1 MIYKKIIVFLK
12 FIFLIFIF
20 YHYGFF
26 KFQTKSIE
34 KFEGL
39 IVSVNSNV
47 LTTYDLSERIKLALK
62 ALDLEDNI
70 SNRDNVREK
79 VLELLIIEKIKK
91 SEAAKENINHT
102 KDELIDFASLLY
114 NFPREQFEEFK
125 LFINEENSIDVD
137 ILMEQLSAEL
147 MWKKLLQKKFS
158 SKIIISQQEIE
169 KILNDEKKKQG
180 KYEYNFTEVFFENKT
195 NNDWSESKKK
205 LKNFVS
211 LLDQG
216 ISFNNLA
223 DKYGFGNENQ
233 DSELNWTIEDNLD
246 IEVKKILTEMK
257 EGDISKEIKVNDGYK
272 IFKLN
277 RKRIFG
283 YEMLKYSFIKI
294 SSFEI
299 ENLDFSKFSSISC
312 SDDKFNINDK
322 ISAIKLTDVVAN
334 EMVNVYLEKLEK
346 LENGKFSTVISH
358 DNQFSVLKL
367 CDKKNELNQVEK
379 RNKIQNNLYAKKF
392 NQLASTFIAN
402 LRKNANIK
410 YFNK

>member
-1 MIYKKIIVFLK
+1 VIYKKIIVFLK

-91 SEAAKENINHT
+91 SEAVKENINHT
-102 KDELIDFASLLY
+102 DDELIDFASLLY

-257 EGDISKEIKVNDGYK
+257 EGDISREIKVNDGYK
-272 IFKLN
+272 IVKLN

-283 YEMLKYSFIKI
+283 YAMLKYSFIKI

-312 SDDKFNINDK
+312 SDDKFNINEK

-334 EMVNVYLEKLEK
+334 EMVNVYLEKLQK
-346 LENGKFSTVISH
+346 LEKGKFSTVISH

-367 CDKKNELNQVEK
+367 CDKKNELNQVEQ

>member
-70 SNRDNVREK
+70 LNRDNVREK

-91 SEAAKENINHT
+91 SEAVKENINHT
-102 KDELIDFASLLY
+102 DDELIDFASLLY

-272 IFKLN
+272 IVKLN

-312 SDDKFNINDK
+312 SDDKFNINEK

-367 CDKKNELNQVEK
+367 CDKKNELNQVEQ
-379 RNKIQNNLYAKKF
+379 RNKIQNNLYTKKF

>member
-70 SNRDNVREK
+70 LNRDNVREK

-91 SEAAKENINHT
+91 SEAVKENINHT
-102 KDELIDFASLLY
+102 DDELIDFASLLY

-272 IFKLN
+272 IVKLN

-283 YEMLKYSFIKI
+283 YAMVKYSFIKI

-299 ENLDFSKFSSISC
+299 ENLDFSKFSSVSC
-312 SDDKFNINDK
+312 LDDEFNINNN

-334 EMVNVYLEKLEK
+334 EMVSVYLEKLEK

-367 CDKKNELNQVEK
+367 CNKKNELNQVEK

>member
-70 SNRDNVREK
+70 LNRDNVREK

-91 SEAAKENINHT
+91 SEAVKENINHT
-102 KDELIDFASLLY
+102 DDELIDFASLLY

-147 MWKKLLQKKFS
+147 LWKKLLQKKFS

-272 IFKLN
+272 IVKLN

-283 YEMLKYSFIKI
+283 YAMLKYSFIKI

-312 SDDKFNINDK
+312 SDDKFNINEK

-334 EMVNVYLEKLEK
+334 EMVNVYLEKLKK
-346 LENGKFSTVISH
+346 LEKGKFSTVISH

-367 CDKKNELNQVEK
+367 CDKKNELNQVEQ

>member
-312 SDDKFNINDK
+312 SDDKFNINEK

-367 CDKKNELNQVEK
+367 CDKKNELNQVEQ

>member
-70 SNRDNVREK
+70 FNRDNVREK

-91 SEAAKENINHT
+91 SEAVKENINHT
-102 KDELIDFASLLY
+102 DDELIDFASLLY

-272 IFKLN
+272 IVKLN

-283 YEMLKYSFIKI
+283 YAMLKYSFIKI

-312 SDDKFNINDK
+312 SDDKFNINEK

-334 EMVNVYLEKLEK
+334 EMVNVYLEKLKK
-346 LENGKFSTVISH
+346 LEKGKFSTVISH

-367 CDKKNELNQVEK
+367 CDKKNELNQVEQ

>member
-70 SNRDNVREK
+70 LNRDNVREK

-91 SEAAKENINHT
+91 SEAVKENINHT
-102 KDELIDFASLLY
+102 DDELIDFASLLY

-272 IFKLN
+272 IVKLN

-283 YEMLKYSFIKI
+283 YAMVKYSFIKI

-299 ENLDFSKFSSISC
+299 EDLDFSKFSSINC
-312 SDDKFNINDK
+312 SDDKFNINEK

-334 EMVNVYLEKLEK
+334 EMVNVYLEKLKK
-346 LENGKFSTVISH
+346 LEKGKFSTVISH

-367 CDKKNELNQVEK
+367 CNKKNELNQVEK

>member
-1 MIYKKIIVFLK
+1 MIYKKIIVSLK

-70 SNRDNVREK
+70 FNRDNVREK

-91 SEAAKENINHT
+91 SEAVKENINHT
-102 KDELIDFASLLY
+102 DDELIDFASLLY

-272 IFKLN
+272 IVKLN

-283 YEMLKYSFIKI
+283 YAMLKYSFIKI

-312 SDDKFNINDK
+312 SDDKFNINEK

-334 EMVNVYLEKLEK
+334 EMVNVYLEKLKK
-346 LENGKFSTVISH
+346 LEKGKFSTVISH

-367 CDKKNELNQVEK
+367 CDKKNELNQVEQ

>member
-1 MIYKKIIVFLK
+1 VIYKKIIVFLK

-47 LTTYDLSERIKLALK
+47 LTTYDLSERIKLALR

-91 SEAAKENINHT
+91 SEAVKENINHT
-102 KDELIDFASLLY
+102 DDELIDFASLLY

-272 IFKLN
+272 IVKLN

-283 YEMLKYSFIKI
+283 YAMLKYSFIKI

-322 ISAIKLTDVVAN
+322 ISAIKLTNVVAN

-367 CDKKNELNQVEK
+367 CDKKNELNQVEQ

>member
-70 SNRDNVREK
+70 LNRDNVREK

-91 SEAAKENINHT
+91 SEAVKENINHT
-102 KDELIDFASLLY
+102 DDELIDFASLLY

-125 LFINEENSIDVD
+125 LFINEENGIDVD

-272 IFKLN
+272 IVKLN

-283 YEMLKYSFIKI
+283 YAMLKYSFIKI

-312 SDDKFNINDK
+312 SDDKFNINEK

-334 EMVNVYLEKLEK
+334 EMVNVYLEKLKK
-346 LENGKFSTVISH
+346 LEKGKFSTVISH

-367 CDKKNELNQVEK
+367 CDKKNELNQVEQ

>member
-1 MIYKKIIVFLK
+1 MIYKKIIVSLK

-70 SNRDNVREK
+70 FNRDNVREK

-91 SEAAKENINHT
+91 SEAVKENINHT
-102 KDELIDFASLLY
+102 DDELIDFASLLY

-272 IFKLN
+272 IVKLN

-283 YEMLKYSFIKI
+283 YAMLKYSFIKI

-334 EMVNVYLEKLEK
+334 EMVNVYLEKLQK
-346 LENGKFSTVISH
+346 LEKGKFSTVISH

-367 CDKKNELNQVEK
+367 CDKKNELNQVEQ

-392 NQLASTFIAN
+392 NPLASTFIAN

>member
-70 SNRDNVREK
+70 LNRDNVREK

-91 SEAAKENINHT
+91 SEAVKENINHT
-102 KDELIDFASLLY
+102 DDELIDFASLLY

-312 SDDKFNINDK
+312 SDDEFNINNK

-367 CDKKNELNQVEK
+367 CDKKNELNQVEQ

>member
-70 SNRDNVREK
+70 FNRDNVREK

-91 SEAAKENINHT
+91 SEAVKENINHT
-102 KDELIDFASLLY
+102 DDELIDFASLLY

-257 EGDISKEIKVNDGYK
+257 EGDISKEIKVSDGYK
-272 IFKLN
+272 IIKLN

-334 EMVNVYLEKLEK
+334 EMVNVYLEKLKK
-346 LENGKFSTVISH
+346 LEKGKFSTVISH

-367 CDKKNELNQVEK
+367 CDKKNELNQVEQ